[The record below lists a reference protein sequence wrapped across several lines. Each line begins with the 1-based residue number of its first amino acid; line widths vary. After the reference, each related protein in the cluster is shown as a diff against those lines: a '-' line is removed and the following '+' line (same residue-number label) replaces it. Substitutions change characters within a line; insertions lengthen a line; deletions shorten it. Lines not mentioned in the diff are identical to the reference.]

1 MLRIFGDYE
10 SYYDTNYSL
19 RKMSPA
25 EYIFNP
31 MWETLAC
38 AIAIDRQAPFLLPRD
53 DIAPFLRDIKQ
64 PYAFITHNAL
74 FDACV
79 TAFHYR
85 IHPPVL
91 FCTMSMVRALIYHE
105 IPNGRISLKNVL
117 KHLGLGEKQ
126 DFIHQMRGVHW
137 ADLIKD
143 PGKMMLFSAYA
154 INDVEGCRDIF
165 FRLLPDFPPK
175 EVMIMDRTIRMAT
188 QPKLQVDIAALGD
201 YRDSIRHKKAALL
214 SRITLSDPSQLQS
227 NPKFALMLESLGVDP
242 PLKISPAT
250 GKSTYAF
257 AKTDHAFM
265 DLLEHDDLEVQ
276 ALVAARLGIKTTI
289 EETRS
294 ARFISI
300 GLATNAHMGE
310 PFMPVPLKY
319 SGAHTHRLSG
329 DWLLNMQNLSARK
342 SKEIRKALYAP
353 LGHIIVA
360 VDAAQIEARIVAW
373 LAEQL
378 DLLEMFRIGEDTYRA
393 FAAIIF
399 GVDITLVSKVQ
410 RFVGKTCIL
419 GLGFGMS
426 ALKLM
431 RTIITLA
438 REQNIVLGFEITL
451 VDCEAWVQ
459 TYRRQFYAIQKC
471 WWDINNLLMLMARG
485 QADGYRIGPAVVDGT
500 TIILPS
506 GLKLFYDNLRMEQG
520 DWYYDQAQF
529 TKKIYGAKVL
539 ENVTQ
544 SLDRQHVTEAGI
556 RTELRGLKMGLTD
569 PRVLL
574 NIHDENVH
582 CVPEDEAVALAEIAL
597 EEMRRN
603 VPWSE
608 GLPLNAEVKMGYNM
622 GEMYDYEPNAA

>member
-1 MLRIFGDYE
+1 
-10 SYYDTNYSL
+10 
-19 RKMSPA
+19 MSPA
-25 EYIFNP
+25 EYILNP
-31 MWETLAC
+31 QWETLAC
-38 AIAIDRQAPFLLPRD
+38 AVAIDREAPFLLPQD
-53 DIAPFLRDIKQ
+53 EIAPFLRNIKQ

-79 TAFHYR
+79 TAFHYK

-91 FCTMSMVRALIYHE
+91 FCTLSMARALIYHE
-105 IPNGRISLKNVL
+105 IPNGRISLKSVL
-117 KHLGLGEKQ
+117 KHLGLPEKGV
-126 DFIHQMRGVHW
+126 FIHQMRGVHW
-137 ADLIKD
+137 RDLVAD
-143 PGKMMLFSAYA
+143 PGKLMLFSAYA
-154 INDVEGCRDIF
+154 INDVEGCREIF
-165 FRLLPDFPPK
+165 FRLQPDFPPS

-188 QPKLQVDIAALGD
+188 QPKLMVDVVALSD
-201 YRDSIRHKKAALL
+201 YKDSIRRKKADLL

-227 NPKFALMLESLGVDP
+227 NPKFATMLEALGVDP
-242 PLKISPAT
+242 PVKISPAT
-250 GKSTYAF
+250 GLQTFAF

-265 DLLEHDDLEVQ
+265 DLLEHEDVEVQ
-276 ALVAARLGIKTTI
+276 ALVSARLGIKTTI

-300 GLATNAHMGE
+300 GLSTAAYMGG
-310 PFMPVPLKY
+310 PYMPVPLKY

-329 DWLLNMQNLSARK
+329 DWKLNMQNLSARK
-342 SKEIRKALYAP
+342 TKAIRQALYAP

-373 LAEQL
+373 LAEQT

-393 FAAIIF
+393 FAAMIF
-399 GVDITLVSKVQ
+399 GIDSFTLVSKVQ

-438 REQNIVLGFEITL
+438 REQNIVLGFDITIA
-451 VDCEAWVQ
+451 DCEHWVA
-459 TYRRQFYAIQKC
+459 TYRQKFYAIQKC
-471 WWDINNLLMLMARG
+471 WWDINNLLMIMARG
-485 QADGYRIGPAVVDGT
+485 QADGYRIGPCVIEGT

-529 TKKIYGAKVL
+529 TKKIYGAKIL

-544 SLDRQHVTEAGI
+544 ALDRQHVTEAGI
-556 RTELRGLKMGLTD
+556 RTEIRALKAGLTD

-582 CVPEDEAVALAEIAL
+582 CVPEDEAVALADIAL

-608 GLPLNAEVKMGYNM
+608 GLPLNAEVKMGYNL
-622 GEMYDYEPNAA
+622 GELYDYDPNSGE